1 MSNTRTFLLLS
12 LLVSQFMSFVSYG
25 QAARRPDEIVRK
37 DNSIIQGLISEINE
51 TAIYYRKTTAPQ
63 GQQYQV
69 KKSDVRY
76 IKYSNNEIESFEEK
90 AVKPASTARSAST
103 APANRTRP
111 EPARNVPG
119 PSRAA
124 VPAASSSD
132 PHARFG
138 ITAGGGGGFFQSS
151 GTSSDMGVAFRAGIT
166 AEIPIG
172 SKIALAPSV
181 EFLQLSQGKSPNTA
195 AFNYAVGTLAIA
207 SLYNESKPVNLFYSV
222 GVYGAYGVSV
232 SGGGESVSF
241 DEAKLNA
248 FHAGG
253 DVKLGARFSQA
264 LTVYAQGSY
273 GIMPVQSASTV
284 TVQGVKVTIPATTQL
299 TFGVGIR
306 YLFGK

>member
-1 MSNTRTFLLLS
+1 MSNTRTFLFLS
-12 LLVSQFMSFVSYG
+12 LLMSQFISFVGYS

-37 DNSIIQGLISEINE
+37 DNTIIEGLISEINE
-51 TAIYYRKTTAPQ
+51 TAIYYRKPTAPQ
-63 GQQYQV
+63 GQQYQI
-69 KKSDVRY
+69 KKADVRY
-76 IKYSNNEIESFEEK
+76 IKYSNNEVESFEEK
-90 AVKPASTARSAST
+90 ASQKAGTARSAGT
-103 APANRTRP
+103 ATTSRSRP
-111 EPARNVPG
+111 EPARNVPS

-124 VPAASSSD
+124 APAASSSD

-138 ITAGGGGGFFQSS
+138 ITAGAGGGFFQSS
-151 GTSSDMGVAFRAGIT
+151 GTNSDMGLVFRGGIT
-166 AEIPIG
+166 AEIPLG
-172 SKIALAPSV
+172 SRIALAPSV
-181 EFLQLSQGKSPNTA
+181 EFMQLSQGKSPNTA
-195 AFNYAVGTLAIA
+195 AFSYAVGTLAVA
-207 SLYNESKPVNLFYSV
+207 SLYNESKPVNLFYSA

-241 DEAKLNA
+241 DEANLNA

-264 LTVYAQGSY
+264 LTVYAQGNY

-284 TVQGVKVTIPATTQL
+284 TVQGIKVTVPATTQI